1 MIWETKPVHLYSF
14 RTKMIVCI
22 SNLDDI
28 KAPCIDRV
36 AVGMI
41 LTIENNNYSETPPD
55 IAASKDFLI

>member
-14 RTKMIVCI
+14 RPKMIVCI
-22 SNLDDI
+22 SNLDEI

-36 AVGMI
+36 VVGMI